1 MSSGIF
7 EAYHV
12 IFGLC
17 VFILIISKSHSICN
31 FLSVVFSLLSGNAGL
46 EAAVNWVV
54 EHENDPDIDEM
65 PMVCYMFFFSLWHM
79 CILLFFFFSLLI

>member
-65 PMVCYMFFFSLWHM
+65 PMVCYMFFFPFGICASY
-79 CILLFFFFSLLI
+79 CSFFFSLVI